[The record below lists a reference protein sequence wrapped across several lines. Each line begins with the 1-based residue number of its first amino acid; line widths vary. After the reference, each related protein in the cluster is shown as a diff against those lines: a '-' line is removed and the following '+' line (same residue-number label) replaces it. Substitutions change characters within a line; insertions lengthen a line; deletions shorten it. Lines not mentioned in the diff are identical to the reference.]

1 MAPGGAQRDSDML
14 MKGFAAIDTDVES
27 AKNGNRAEKETQ
39 AIETVY

>member
-1 MAPGGAQRDSDML
+1 ML
-14 MKGFAAIDTDVES
+14 MRGVAAVDTDVEG